1 MANIMITKRCNLNCE
16 YCFANEFVNSGDST
30 DILIDDFKRILEF
43 MLSDGTEKR
52 IGLIGGEPTLHRR
65 FGDILDILLSE
76 KRADRVIL
84 YTNGILAGEYADK
97 LSDSKFHLLV
107 NCNDI
112 RHKESLNRKFEHSL
126 RILFE
131 RLGDRVGLGVNFYK
145 PDFDT
150 GYILEL
156 LRKYPCKKLRVSISL
171 PNSDNYDYNP
181 LEYFAE
187 VKPGLFD
194 FFRKLREI
202 GTIPYL
208 DCNILPP
215 CLVTVDEMLEFSK
228 WGESNPFVT
237 VKTEHTGCMPVI
249 DILSDG
255 TAVRCFGL
263 SEYTKTNIKDFASIS
278 DLRKYYIRTVD
289 AYAVNSVYDNRCKGC
304 YKFKTAKCSGGCL
317 IYKID
322 QILKKQAGDNLL

>member
-1 MANIMITKRCNLNCE
+1 MANIMITKRCNLNCG
-16 YCFANEFVNSGDST
+16 YCFANEFVNSDNST
-30 DILIDDFKRILEF
+30 DIDIDGFKKILDFI
-43 MLSDGTEKR
+43 LSDGSEKR
-52 IGLIGGEPTLHRR
+52 IGLIGGEPTLHHR

-76 KRADRVIL
+76 ERADRVIL

-97 LSDSKFHLLV
+97 LSDPKFHVLV

-112 RHKESLNRKFEHSL
+112 RHKPGLYRKLEDSLE
-126 RILFE
+126 ILSE
-131 RLGDRVGLGVNFYK
+131 RMGDRVGPGVNFYK
-145 PDFDT
+145 PDLNV
-150 GYILEL
+150 GYMLEL
-156 LRKYPCKKLRVSISL
+156 LGKYRFKRLRVSISL
-171 PNSDNYDYNP
+171 PNRSNYNYDP

-194 FFRKLREI
+194 FFRKLKEMDI
-202 GTIPYL
+202 VPYL

-215 CLVTVDEMLEFSK
+215 CLVTVDEMLEFAQ
-228 WGESNPFVT
+228 WGESNPLT
-237 VKTEHTGCMPVI
+237 AVKTGHTGCMPVI
-249 DILSDG
+249 DILPDG

-278 DLRKYYIRTVD
+278 DLRKYYMRTVD
-289 AYAVNSVYDNRCKGC
+289 AYAVNSVYDDRCGEC

-322 QILKKQAGDNLL
+322 KIIKKQADERW

>member
-16 YCFANEFVNSGDST
+16 YCFANEFVNTGNST
-30 DILIDDFKRILEF
+30 DILLDDYKRILEF
-43 MLSDGTEKR
+43 ILLDGTENR
-52 IGLIGGEPTLHRR
+52 IGLIGGEPTLHHK

-76 KRADRVIL
+76 KRAKTVIL
-84 YTNGILAGEYADK
+84 YTNGILAGQYADM
-97 LSDSKFHLLV
+97 LSDPKFHVLM

-112 RHKESLNRKFEHSL
+112 RRSESLSTAFDNSIE
-126 RILFE
+126 ILFK
-131 RLGDRVGLGVNFYK
+131 RLGDRVSPGVNFYK

-156 LRKYPCKKLRVSISL
+156 LKDYPFKKLRVSISL
-171 PNSDNYDYNP
+171 PNNDNYNYKP
-181 LEYFAE
+181 LDYFAR
-187 VKPGLFD
+187 VKPGLFEL
-194 FFRKLREI
+194 FRKLREL

-215 CLVTVDEMLEFSK
+215 CLVTVDEMLEFGK
-228 WGESNPFVT
+228 WGASNPFVT
-237 VKTEHTGCMPVI
+237 VKTERTGCMPVI
-249 DILSDG
+249 DILPDG

-289 AYAVNSVYDNRCKGC
+289 AYAVNSVYDKRCKGC
-304 YKFKTAKCSGGCL
+304 YKFKTVKCSGGCL

-322 QILKKQAGDNLL
+322 EILRKQAGDGLL